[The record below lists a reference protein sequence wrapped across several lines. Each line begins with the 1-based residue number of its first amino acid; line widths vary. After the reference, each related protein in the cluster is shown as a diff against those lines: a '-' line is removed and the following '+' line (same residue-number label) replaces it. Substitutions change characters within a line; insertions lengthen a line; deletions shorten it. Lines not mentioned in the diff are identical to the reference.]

1 MNMAVRCVLSC
12 VLLLVGS
19 SRLWA
24 QPAAQLEALPA
35 APGKVAALV
44 NGESIMESEV
54 AGAVRRQ
61 LRGQPAK
68 ADMTKR
74 LRDEAIQFLIDSRL
88 MDQFLQRKKIV
99 ADPSQLEAVVQDI
112 KRKVTAQGATFD
124 DLLRQQGAS
133 ETAFRQRI
141 AGQLAFEKYAGLQ
154 LTEKPMQDYFAAHK
168 ARFDGSEVQASHLLL
183 KLAPTDGP
191 DRRDAALAKIQSIRQ
206 EIIDGLDFAAAAQK
220 YSEGPS
226 GPKGGEL
233 GYFAHD
239 RMVPPFA
246 AAAFAMKKGEISSSV
261 ETQFGLHLILVTDRK
276 PGTKTLAQVQ
286 DSVKRAAGQGLWEET
301 IDQLRKTAKIEIS
314 GQPAPKG

>member
-1 MNMAVRCVLSC
+1 MNSAARCLFGC
-12 VLLLVGS
+12 VLLLIGS
-19 SRLWA
+19 NRLTAQSAA
-24 QPAAQLEALPA
+24 QPEALPA
-35 APGKVAALV
+35 APGKVAAVV
-44 NGESIMESEV
+44 NGASIMEAEV

-74 LRDEAIQFLIDSRL
+74 LRDEAIQFLIDGRL
-88 MDQFLQRKKIV
+88 MDQFLQSKKIV
-99 ADPSQLEAVVQDI
+99 ADPSQLKAVIQNI
-112 KRKVTAQGATFD
+112 KGNVAAQGASFD
-124 DLLRQQGAS
+124 DLLKQQGTS
-133 ETAFRQRI
+133 EAAFRQRI
-141 AGQLAFEKYAGLQ
+141 AGQLAFEKYAEGQ
-154 LTEKPMQDYFAAHK
+154 LTDQRMQDYFAAHK
-168 ARFDGSEVQASHLLL
+168 ARFDGTEVQASHLLL

-246 AAAFAMKKGEISSSV
+246 AAAFAMKKGEISGPV
-261 ETQFGLHLILVTDRK
+261 ETQFGLHLIQVTGRK
-276 PGTKTLAQVQ
+276 PGTKTLDKVQ
-286 DSVKRAAGQGLWEET
+286 DSVKRAAGQSLWGEMVAE
-301 IDQLRKTAKIEIS
+301 LRKTAKIEFS
-314 GQPAPKG
+314 GQPAPQG